1 MNQRRRHFYMN
12 LKSRRGSKD
21 SFRFQAIDGLWSVC
35 LVWGHPGTRLASQA
49 LIRKI
54 RAADK
59 TYKYRHRAMIAGLCS
74 HLIKLLV
81 LSSHFK
87 PG

>member
-1 MNQRRRHFYMN
+1 MN

-21 SFRFQAIDGLWSVC
+21 SFRFQAIDGLWPVC

-54 RAADK
+54 RELI
-59 TYKYRHRAMIAGLCS
+59 RHINTDIGL
-74 HLIKLLV
+74 
-81 LSSHFK
+81 
-87 PG
+87 